1 MATRPAFGWDFRYVW
16 GLRGLVSALAESH
29 MSPWMVWF
37 PNHWFHPD
45 YPPAWPDLLS
55 AGTGPAVSV
64 VAVWGIAVVAAY
76 VTTQQGVAWQLST
89 SLDRVLIAPLPAALA
104 CAIGVTWKR
113 AGDSDQGGV
122 VESKVQ
128 GRGKRRGGRLPSR
141 LAVRALGGRGPVP
154 RLQ

>member
-1 MATRPAFGWDFRYVW
+1 MATRPAFGWHFRYVW

-64 VAVWGIAVVAAY
+64 VAVLGHRGNCRLPHDAAGRGVAA
-76 VTTQQGVAWQLST
+76 L
-89 SLDRVLIAPLPAALA
+89 
-104 CAIGVTWKR
+104 
-113 AGDSDQGGV
+113 
-122 VESKVQ
+122 
-128 GRGKRRGGRLPSR
+128 R
-141 LAVRALGGRGPVP
+141 LA
-154 RLQ
+154 